1 MIVTG
6 ITAWEVYYWGCL
18 LPGSYDAIFSYT
30 VPDALV
36 TLPSGFLATLV
47 QCIFAE
53 RAWRVSGQTHF
64 DMWSVSVSNKR
75 VPAHRPSTGA
85 TGSWGSW
92 ASSS

>member
-1 MIVTG
+1 MSPRTSLSPPRTQRLLQVATVLNMIVTA

-36 TLPSGFLATLV
+36 TLPSGLLATLV

-53 RAWRVSGQTHF
+53 RAWRVG
-64 DMWSVSVSNKR
+64 
-75 VPAHRPSTGA
+75 G
-85 TGSWGSW
+85 
-92 ASSS
+92 